1 MSNILN
7 FRHRPS
13 RGQVV
18 MTTPMVDHDLEISAR
33 TPIQEAFKVP
43 FSKPTPNLLQDLEQA
58 LDAHRLTMLELAHK
72 RKAFELNEAM
82 AMQTA
87 TLALELAAYKA
98 MLAGVP
104 ENDIYSLDETVAE
117 ALSSAMNTVAQA

>member
-1 MSNILN
+1 MTNVLN
-7 FRHRPS
+7 FRHRPLK
-13 RGQVV
+13 RGVAV
-18 MTTPMVDHDLEISAR
+18 PESPVDHELDLAR
-33 TPIQEAFKVP
+33 RARIHDLSKVP
-43 FSKPTPNLLQDLEQA
+43 FSKSTPNRLQDLEQS
-58 LDAHRLTMLELAHK
+58 LDAHRLTMLELSQK
-72 RKAFELNEAM
+72 RRAFELNEAM

-117 ALSSAMNTVAQA
+117 ALESAMKTVAQA